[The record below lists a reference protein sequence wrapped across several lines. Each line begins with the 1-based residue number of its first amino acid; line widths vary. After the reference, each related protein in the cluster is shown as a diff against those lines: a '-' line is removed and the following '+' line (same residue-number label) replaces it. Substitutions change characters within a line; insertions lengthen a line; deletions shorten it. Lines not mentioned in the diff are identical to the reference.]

1 MGASLARALAI
12 TLILC
17 LACEGALQVA
27 TGSLFPEGQPT
38 FLPWMG
44 LDPVFGWRNIPDAP
58 VGRVVRS
65 DGAELELGINSL
77 GFRGPEVGEKASGG
91 LRVVCLG
98 DSATFGV
105 IQSDEPGAADRHQPV
120 VSYADE
126 LGRIVQE
133 KGLDHVEV
141 INAGVVGYTSS
152 HGLRQLILQ
161 VLPLE
166 PDVVT
171 FRFGVNDQYDSMQPA
186 RRATEPPPGAGRT
199 LLYAF
204 HAWKLF
210 RLGLAAYQ
218 QLAEQPTPGSVV
230 WVTEGRFR
238 RNVERFAEVAEENGV
253 HLLVLDFPIGPLRRI
268 GPGYPSEGA
277 ARTFHR
283 RIRKNTT
290 RLQKIAQEVAASRGV
305 PVLFTAGPKAPRR
318 TRLFNDRDYAHP
330 TVDGAAFIAELLFE
344 KLDSLGWL
352 AR

>member
-1 MGASLARALAI
+1 M
-12 TLILC
+12 
-17 LACEGALQVA
+17 
-27 TGSLFPEGQPT
+27 
-38 FLPWMG
+38 
-44 LDPVFGWRNIPDAP
+44 
-58 VGRVVRS
+58 
-65 DGAELELGINSL
+65 
-77 GFRGPEVGEKASGG
+77 
-91 LRVVCLG
+91 
-98 DSATFGV
+98 
-105 IQSDEPGAADRHQPV
+105 QSDEPGAADRHQPV

-199 LLYAF
+199 VLYAF

-218 QLAEQPTPGSVV
+218 QLAEQPAPGSVV

-238 RNVERFAEVAEENGV
+238 RNVERFAAVAEENGV

-268 GPGYPSEGA
+268 GSGYPSDGA

-330 TVDGAAFIAELLFE
+330 TVEGAAFIAELLFE